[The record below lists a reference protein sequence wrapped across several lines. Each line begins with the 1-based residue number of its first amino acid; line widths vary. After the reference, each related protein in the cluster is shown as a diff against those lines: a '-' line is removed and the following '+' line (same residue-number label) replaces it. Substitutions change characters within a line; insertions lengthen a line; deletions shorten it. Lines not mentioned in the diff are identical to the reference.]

1 MATIME
7 KYFSK
12 FQCGFRKDYRT
23 QQCLIALI
31 EKQKNLV
38 DSGQAFGALLADLR
52 KGFDCLP
59 LELLLTKLNAYEFI
73 VSALRLICSYLFN
86 RKQRTKIN
94 AIYSSWEDILFGVP
108 QGSILGP
115 LILNIFMCD
124 LFIIFEKIDFA
135 GYPDDNAPFV
145 SKATIVSKNVMSS
158 QESCSANLFE

>member
-1 MATIME
+1 M
-7 KYFSK
+7 
-12 FQCGFRKDYRT
+12 
-23 QQCLIALI
+23 
-31 EKQKNLV
+31 V
-38 DSGQAFGALLADLR
+38 DSGKAFGALLADLR

-124 LFIIFEKIDFA
+124 LFIIFEETDFA
-135 GYPDDNAPFV
+135 GYLDDNAPFV

-158 QESCSANLFE
+158 LESCSANLFE

>member
-1 MATIME
+1 M
-7 KYFSK
+7 
-12 FQCGFRKDYRT
+12 
-23 QQCLIALI
+23 
-31 EKQKNLV
+31 V

-73 VSALRLICSYLFN
+73 VSALRLICKYLFN

-124 LFIIFEKIDFA
+124 LFIIFEETDFA
-135 GYPDDNAPFV
+135 GYLDDNAPFV